1 MSLSGRKK
9 RREVNLY
16 SYYDHAGIV
25 RHLEELA
32 RQGKLISAQELE
44 AFYLRPPQADP
55 LKKKPAPIK

>member
-1 MSLSGRKK
+1 MNLSGRKK

-32 RQGKLISAQELE
+32 RQGITPGTIRLSIGTEHIDDILADLAQALE
-44 AFYLRPPQADP
+44 AV
-55 LKKKPAPIK
+55 

>member
-32 RQGKLISAQELE
+32 RQGWQLHCGSTGAGTW
-44 AFYLRPPQADP
+44 
-55 LKKKPAPIK
+55 

>member
-1 MSLSGRKK
+1 MNLSGRKK

-32 RQGKLISAQELE
+32 RQGWQLE
-44 AFYLRPPQADP
+44 HTGSVF
-55 LKKKPAPIK
+55 